1 MSKPLILIDPGHGGI
16 DPRTGIYVT
25 PGKRS
30 PKWPDMP
37 QIFEGVFNRD
47 IARRLGKLLK
57 GKGIPFQYIV
67 HPDNWQDVPLGERT
81 RKANAIR
88 AKHGECLYLS
98 IHANGHSNPAAHG
111 LETFSFSGAQ
121 DSIRPNQV
129 FFDHLSHA
137 LKELAPRGAKTA
149 NFHVLRETKMPSV
162 LVEIGFMTNPHNAR
176 HMNQPQFR
184 QRAARALLSA
194 ISKLYPTL
202 GGGSLPLV
210 PLALAGLGLLS
221 ISALLIFN
229 PKIL

>member
-47 IARRLGKLLK
+47 IAHRLGKLLRR
-57 GKGIPFQYIV
+57 KGIPFQYIV
-67 HPDNWQDVPLGERT
+67 DPDNWQDVPLGERT
-81 RKANAIR
+81 RKANTIC
-88 AKHGECLYLS
+88 AKHGECFYLS
-98 IHANGHSNPAAHG
+98 IHANGHSTPDAHG
-111 LETFSFSGAQ
+111 LETFSFEGAN
-121 DSIRPNQV
+121 DSIRHNQV
-129 FFDHLSHA
+129 FFEQLKLA
-137 LKELAPRGAKTA
+137 LKELAPRGAKVA

-162 LVEIGFMTNPHNAR
+162 LVEIGFMTNPQNAR
-176 HMNQPQFR
+176 YLNQPHFR
-184 QRAARALLSA
+184 ERAAGALLSA
-194 ISKLYPTL
+194 IRKLYPSL
-202 GGGSLPLV
+202 GGSGVPLV

-229 PKIL
+229 PKLF